1 MRIIGVPERGVL
13 PDRGSS
19 TAGGEESLLQC
30 LLRQMYGGGLV
41 LGLLYEEGNGRLRFV
56 VCLVGFPR
64 RCGKQATDYVVIG
77 ITAHIGHI

>member
-41 LGLLYEEGNGRLRFV
+41 LGLLYEEGQWAIEIRCVFGW
-56 VCLVGFPR
+56 FPS
-64 RCGKQATDYVVIG
+64 KVW
-77 ITAHIGHI
+77 